1 MDEGE
6 TTASLR
12 ERTGQHLRR
21 RQLNRGF
28 VFRAFLTAA
37 WTVNLVLVVI
47 TIYGFFVSEAGYD
60 WAIYV
65 EAGRRVFSGGL
76 YSWDSVY
83 AWSYSPLLAYG
94 FAALTPLG
102 FAGWSALHLA
112 ALAALRDWR
121 LVLITAL
128 SWPFW
133 ADLYNGNT
141 MVFVFVAA
149 AAAIRGSAIGTA
161 SYLSLA
167 LLIPRPLM
175 LPVLAWILWQQP
187 RWRAYFSLMLV
198 AYAGLILTTGQAA
211 AWLAT
216 LTDVSDAV
224 AASSRDIGPHLLL
237 GTWWLPVGA
246 ILAIVLTVRG
256 RIGLAS
262 MAASPYWL
270 PQYLLM
276 TLLELAR
283 PKRRTTAPESPAVP
297 MEEDPAPR

>member
-1 MDEGE
+1 MDEAE
-6 TTASLR
+6 TTASLP
-12 ERTGQHLRR
+12 ERTGQHRRR
-21 RQLNRGF
+21 RQFNRGF
-28 VFRAFLTAA
+28 AIRALLTAA
-37 WTVNLVLVVI
+37 WTANLALVAI
-47 TIYGFFVSEAGYD
+47 TIYGFFVSDVGYD
-60 WAIYV
+60 WAIYA

-76 YSWDSVY
+76 YTWDSVY

-94 FAALTPLG
+94 FAALAPLG

-112 ALAALRDWR
+112 ALAGLRDWR
-121 LVLITAL
+121 LALITAL

-167 LLIPRPLM
+167 LLMPRPLM
-175 LPVLAWILWQQP
+175 LPVLAWILWHRP
-187 RWRAYFSLMLV
+187 KWRAHFSVMLV
-198 AYAGLILTTGQAA
+198 VYAGLILATGQAA
-211 AWLAT
+211 AWLGT

-224 AASSRDIGPHLLL
+224 AASSRDIGPSFLL
-237 GTWWLPVGA
+237 GTWWLPLGA
-246 ILAIVLTVRG
+246 ILAVVLTVYG

-276 TLLELAR
+276 TLLELVTR
-283 PKRRTTAPESPAVP
+283 KGRTAALESSAVP
-297 MEEDPAPR
+297 TEADPAQR